1 LGKLNFSGNQ
11 VYLYINSIMKKLQ
24 SYLGF
29 DINLDNDGNVVI
41 SDMCEYPQLSK
52 NCQTF
57 YNKLEL
63 IKIDESK
70 ITFPIQ
76 LKEWV
81 VTISPTDKQTIQEY
95 FRIDGIKKVVE
106 ENKSKLIDKVT
117 FIKGEIYY
125 PKKSKYPKLAVHFYQ
140 IIEEGGFLVEN
151 RSELIYYF
159 EIFYDNTK
167 QFTPK
172 RIADL
177 EKFVNTQ
184 ELFQIPCLPVELVR
198 FDEDNNIT
206 PFLNHELAKS
216 VSELPF

>member
-1 LGKLNFSGNQ
+1 
-11 VYLYINSIMKKLQ
+11 MKKLQ

-29 DINLDNDGNVVI
+29 DINLDNDGNVII

-81 VTISPTDKQTIQEY
+81 VTISSTDKKTIMEY
-95 FRIDGIKKVVE
+95 FKIDGIKKVVE
-106 ENKSKLIDKVT
+106 ENKSKLIGNLT
-117 FIKGEIYY
+117 FIKAEIYF

-140 IIEEGGFLVEN
+140 VVEEHGFLVEN
-151 RSELIYYF
+151 PNDLVYYF
-159 EIFYDNTK
+159 EIFYDNPK

>member
-1 LGKLNFSGNQ
+1 
-11 VYLYINSIMKKLQ
+11 MKKLE

-29 DINLDNDGNVVI
+29 DINLDDEGNVVI
-41 SDMCEYPQLSK
+41 KDMCEYPNLTK
-52 NCQTF
+52 NCQEF
-57 YNKLEL
+57 YNRMEL
-63 IKIDESK
+63 LKIDESK
-70 ITFPIQ
+70 IAFPIQ

-81 VTISPTDKQTIQEY
+81 VTISPTDKDTIMEY
-95 FRIDGIKKVVE
+95 FKIDGIKKVVE

-140 IIEEGGFLVEN
+140 VAEDGGFLVEN
-151 RSELIYYF
+151 PSEMIYHC
-159 EIFYDNTK
+159 EIFYDNPK

-184 ELFQIPCLPVELVR
+184 ELFQIPFLPIELVR
-198 FDEDNNIT
+198 FENGNIT
-206 PFLNHELAKS
+206 PFENHILAKS
-216 VSELPF
+216 ISELPF

>member
-1 LGKLNFSGNQ
+1 
-11 VYLYINSIMKKLQ
+11 MKKLE

-29 DINLDNDGNVVI
+29 DINLDDEGNVVI
-41 SDMCEYPQLSK
+41 NDMCEYPQLSK

-81 VTISPTDKQTIQEY
+81 VTISSTDKKTIMEY
-95 FRIDGIKKVVE
+95 FKIDGIKKVVE

-117 FIKGEIYY
+117 FVKGEIYY

-140 IIEEGGFLVEN
+140 VVEKQGFLVEN
-151 RSELIYYF
+151 PNDLIYYF
-159 EIFYDNTK
+159 EIFYDNPK

-172 RIADL
+172 RIAEL

-184 ELFQIPCLPVELVR
+184 ELFQIPFLPVELVR
-198 FDEDNNIT
+198 FDKDNNIA
-206 PFLNHELAKS
+206 PFQNHELAKS
-216 VSELPF
+216 ASELPF

>member
-1 LGKLNFSGNQ
+1 
-11 VYLYINSIMKKLQ
+11 MKKLE

-29 DINLDNDGNVVI
+29 DINLDDDGNVVI
-41 SDMCEYPQLSK
+41 NDMCEYPQMNK
-52 NCQTF
+52 NCETF
-57 YNKLEL
+57 HRKLEL

-76 LKEWV
+76 LKAWV
-81 VTISPTDKQTIQEY
+81 VTISATDKQTIQEY

-140 IIEEGGFLVEN
+140 VVEEHGFLVEN
-151 RSELIYYF
+151 PNDLVYYF
-159 EIFYDNTK
+159 EIFYDNPK

>member
-1 LGKLNFSGNQ
+1 
-11 VYLYINSIMKKLQ
+11 MKKLE

-29 DINLDNDGNVVI
+29 DINLDDDGNVVI
-41 SDMCEYPQLSK
+41 NDFCSYPAMSK
-52 NCQTF
+52 NCQTLHR
-57 YNKLEL
+57 KLEL

-70 ITFPIQ
+70 LSFPIR
-76 LKEWV
+76 LKAWV
-81 VTISPTDKQTIQEY
+81 VTISPTDKQTIQQY

-140 IIEEGGFLVEN
+140 VVDEGET
-151 RSELIYYF
+151 LIKNASQMVAF
-159 EIFYDNTK
+159 CEIFYDNPK

-172 RIADL
+172 RIDEL
-177 EKFVNTQ
+177 EKFVNTE
-184 ELFQIPCLPVELVR
+184 ELFQIPCLPLELVR